1 MFKKKKDQNSDS
13 VNETVG
19 LVHPGTFDVVISML
33 SDVGCVRELN
43 EDSGTF
49 VEPDDPELRAK
60 KGLLL
65 IVADGM
71 GGHSAGEVASKMAV
85 ELITQT
91 YYEHNGDP
99 QAALKKAFREANR
112 AIHKAA
118 EKDATKT
125 GMGTTCTAL
134 VLQNGTAISAHVGD
148 SRLYLVRDGAI
159 YLLTEDHSAVMEMV
173 KAGLLTL
180 EQARHHPDKNVILRA
195 MGSHPEVEV
204 TTWEQPFPVKA
215 GDRFLLCSDGLYDL
229 IEDEEIRQIVGL
241 GDPQSACQNLIALA
255 KERGAH
261 DNVTVGIASL
271 NPTEEVEEAQD
282 RPVPETRQ
290 ANALP
295 EASSLPEASQ

>member
-1 MFKKKKDQNSDS
+1 
-13 VNETVG
+13 
-19 LVHPGTFDVVISML
+19 ML

-49 VEPDDPELRAK
+49 VAPEDPELRAR
-60 KGLLL
+60 KGTL
-65 IVADGM
+65 IVVADGM

-85 ELITQT
+85 DLIAQT
-91 YYEHNGDP
+91 YYEDRGEP
-99 QAALKKAFREANR
+99 QASLKKAFREANR

-118 EKDATKT
+118 EKDASKN

-148 SRLYLVRDGAI
+148 SRLYLVRNKAI

-180 EQARHHPDKNVILRA
+180 DQARHHPDKNVILRA
-195 MGSHPEVEV
+195 MGSHPDVEV
-204 TTWEQPFPVKA
+204 TTWEEPFPVRA

-229 IEDEEIRQIVGL
+229 IEDEEIRQIVEL
-241 GDPQSACQNLIALA
+241 GDPHSACENLIALA

-271 NPTEEVEEAQD
+271 KPQEEAQE

-290 ANALP
+290 VEQLP
-295 EASSLPEASQ
+295 EARQ

>member
-1 MFKKKKDQNSDS
+1 MFKKKKDENSS
-13 VNETVG
+13 EVGETVA
-19 LVHPGTFDVVISML
+19 LVHPGKFDLVISLL

-43 EDSGTF
+43 EDSGMF
-49 VEPDDPELRAK
+49 VEPEDPELRAS
-60 KGLLL
+60 KGTL
-65 IVADGM
+65 IVVADGM

-85 ELITQT
+85 DVITQA
-91 YYEHNGDP
+91 YYEHRGEP

-118 EKDATKT
+118 EKDASKN

-134 VLQNGTAISAHVGD
+134 VLQNGSAISAHVGD
-148 SRLYLVRDGAI
+148 SRLYLIRDGGI

-195 MGSHPEVEV
+195 MGSHAEVEV
-204 TTWEQPFPVKA
+204 TTWERPFPVRS
-215 GDRFLLCSDGLYDL
+215 GDSFLLCSDGLYDL
-229 IEDEEIRQIVGL
+229 VEDEEIRQIVEL

-271 NPTEEVEEAQD
+271 IPQEKVQD

-290 ANALP
+290 VEQLP
-295 EASSLPEASQ
+295 EALQ